1 MMDSGPATLQVL
13 SMLLIST
20 QQKRSDYHFQVIG
33 EKTNV
38 PGNVAIH

>member
-1 MMDSGPATLQVL
+1 MMGSGPATLQVL
-13 SMLLIST
+13 SIFLTRT
-20 QQKRSDYHFQVIG
+20 QQKRSDYHFQVID